1 MNPLVNDL
9 GKELKEEG
17 IKVANQLPGNQ
28 GIIDIYKNK

>member
-17 IKVANQLPGNQ
+17 IKVANQLPGN
-28 GIIDIYKNK
+28 